1 MRADATADPSADIRE
16 PTLDPT
22 AHSSAAATA
31 DSPADIR
38 EPTLDPVAHPSADA
52 TADSPADI
60 REPTLDPTAHSSAD
74 ATADPPTDIRV
85 PALDPT
91 ADSSADATADS
102 PADIREPRLDL
113 STDSSTDSS
122 ADIRT
127 KARFKVATL
136 DNSNTSRT
144 CGGSATDLSQYGR
157 EIEMACRAITLGQV
171 SSEDMVADILPNAI
185 AGVRFNS
192 LRARVLG
199 LSPGMAGTGIDGR

>member
-1 MRADATADPSADIRE
+1 MAAAFLVAGSGAFSFAIPAPCPDSPLPGRE
-16 PTLDPT
+16 PALDPT
-22 AHSSAAATA
+22 AHSSAAAAA

-38 EPTLDPVAHPSADA
+38 EPPLDPTAHSSADA

-74 ATADPPTDIRV
+74 ATADPPADIRV

-113 STDSSTDSS
+113 SIDSSTDSS

-144 CGGSATDLSQYGR
+144 CDGCATDLSQYG
-157 EIEMACRAITLGQV
+157 MACRAITLGPV
-171 SSEDMVADILPNAI
+171 SSEDMVADILTKAI

-192 LRARVLG
+192 IR
-199 LSPGMAGTGIDGR
+199 